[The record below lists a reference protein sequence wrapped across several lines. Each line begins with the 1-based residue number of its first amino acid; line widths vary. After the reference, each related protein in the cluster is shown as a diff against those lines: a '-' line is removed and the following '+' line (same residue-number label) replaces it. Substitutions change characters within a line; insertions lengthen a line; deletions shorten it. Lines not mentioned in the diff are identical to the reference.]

1 MSFDPKR
8 YVIKVQGGREY
19 LPVSARLIWFRAD
32 HPDWGIVTE
41 AVEINHEKQY
51 AVFRATIFNE
61 EGRLIATATKKED
74 VRGFGD
80 YIEKSETGSVGRALA
95 MCGYGAQFA
104 PELEESGPRRGAAP
118 RMPPPPSAPGAGPGG
133 GNYGPPQRLAP
144 PPQAAPSTNRPA
156 PPSMRD
162 EPPPFDDDDELPRA
176 APPPRQAPAP
186 PLQARPQ
193 PQGAPAELGDL
204 PLRPASSLAPRPA
217 PRPAPSEPAPQVRPA
232 PGNAPIQRVREPERD
247 TPDPG
252 GEMDDLDDPFAEDD
266 MPPPPPARNAPAGR
280 PAARPA
286 PRKPAPDSL
295 L

>member
-32 HPDWGIVTE
+32 HPDWGIVTD

-74 VRGFGD
+74 VKGFGD
-80 YIEKSETGSVGRALA
+80 YIEKAETGSVGRALA

-104 PELEESGPRRGAAP
+104 PELEEGGPRRGGAAAGP
-118 RMPPPPSAPGAGPGG
+118 RMAPPPPGPSS
-133 GNYGPPQRLAP
+133 YGPPQRVAP
-144 PPQAAPSTNRPA
+144 VPQAAPPRPA
-156 PPSMRD
+156 PMPMRD
-162 EPPPFDDDDELPRA
+162 EPPPPFDDDEELAPAPRA
-176 APPPRQAPAP
+176 AAPAP
-186 PLQARPQ
+186 RPAPPPQQTRPPQ
-193 PQGAPAELGDL
+193 PQPEGLGDL
-204 PLRPASSLAPRPA
+204 PLRPASSLPPRPTPRPA
-217 PRPAPSEPAPQVRPA
+217 PADMPPPPQARQVPA
-232 PGNAPIQRVREPERD
+232 NAPIQRVREPER
-247 TPDPG
+247 PNADPG
-252 GEMDDLDDPFAEDD
+252 GDEELDDLDDPFADEDA
-266 MPPPPPARNAPAGR
+266 PPPPPRGAARP
-280 PAARPA
+280 PARPA